1 MMSQVTAEK
10 APVAERPAQL
20 DNSTP
25 KVNTQ
30 ETAAF
35 EAIRRGLAVSGI
47 EHDDWDFIANKVLDS
62 LKKAGIVKSQPEGA
76 YFILPKGEAG
86 NAVSS
91 IYVCRDGERPR
102 LVAADELYKPTLED
116 IIHTI
121 EPEASTQ
128 RYLFVYEP
136 WPRRTLA
143 EAQKVAAAIVAEFG
157 GSVETMRFSNSPMEG
172 CVKVTACG
180 TEINIYFQDVVR
192 GMR

>member
-35 EAIRRGLAVSGI
+35 DAIRRGLAVSGI

-86 NAVSS
+86 DAVSS

-128 RYLFVYEP
+128 RCLFVYEP

-143 EAQKVAAAIVAEFG
+143 EAQKVAAAIVAEYG
-157 GSVETMRFSNSPMEG
+157 GSVETMGYSNSPMEG
-172 CVKVTACG
+172 YVKVTACG
-180 TEINIYFQDVVR
+180 TGIFIYFQDEE
-192 GMR
+192 GAQ